1 MGNSDTDMAHRALHV
16 IRPWEMPRFSLQP
29 REIMIYPDPSEVL
42 ELGNSA
48 SRLLED
54 LAFITVFNTRSNF
67 HTAALLGS
75 TPEAKETREW
85 HFTMVRAYQE
95 LHSELQGL
103 INTAEMLRAQIEH
116 KNFEDTE

>member
-1 MGNSDTDMAHRALHV
+1 MT
-16 IRPWEMPRFSLQP
+16 
-29 REIMIYPDPSEVL
+29 YPDPSEVL
-42 ELGNSA
+42 ELGGAA

-54 LAFITVFNTRSNF
+54 QAFISVFNTKTNF

-95 LHSELQGL
+95 LHEELVRL
-103 INTAEMLRAQIEH
+103 VSTAAMLRAQIDL
-116 KNFEDTE
+116 KNFEETNYDD